1 MGDREIIFI
10 AVPLGLFTVVLII
23 ATYCITKRKVGQ
35 SKIEEK
41 FSDEDPLVLGKMSK
55 SQSMK

>member
-1 MGDREIIFI
+1 MSNKEIIFI

-23 ATYCITKRKVGQ
+23 ATYCITKRKVGH

-55 SQSMK
+55 RS